1 MSGHSKWS
9 TIKHKKAG
17 KDQKRGKEFSKL
29 TKEIQVAASLGQ
41 PDPNFNPRLRAA
53 LIAARKQ
60 GLPKDKIETAI
71 KKGSGVIDGEH
82 YEEMRYEGYS
92 AGGVAIIIE
101 ALTDNKNRTA
111 GNVRSIFTKA
121 GGNLGETG
129 SVNFMFDYV
138 GMIEYLIDV
147 ASADD
152 MFEAAAMAGADDV
165 ESGEETHLI
174 ICSTENLIEVRDA
187 LEKKF
192 GEPESS
198 KFGWRPKEPM
208 ELDIEKAE
216 KVIKL
221 VENLEDDDDVQ
232 EVYGNFTIPDEVA
245 ALLEG

>member
-17 KDQKRGKEFSKL
+17 KDQKRAKEFSKL
-29 TKEIQVAASLGQ
+29 TKEIQVAAGLGQ
-41 PDPNFNPRLRAA
+41 PDPDSNPRLRAA
-53 LIAARKQ
+53 LTAARKQ
-60 GLPKDKIETAI
+60 GVPKDKIETAI
-71 KKGSGVIDGEH
+71 KKGSGIIDGEH

-92 AGGVAIIIE
+92 AGGVAVIIE

-138 GMIEYLIDV
+138 GMIEYKAEV
-147 ASADD
+147 ASSDQV
-152 MFEAAAMAGADDV
+152 FEEAAMAGADDV
-165 ESGEETHLI
+165 ESEEETHLI
-174 ICSTENLIEVRDA
+174 ICSPESLIEVRDV

-192 GEPESS
+192 GEAESS
-198 KFGWRPKEPM
+198 KFGWRPKEAM
-208 ELDIEKAE
+208 ELDLEKAE

-221 VENLEDDDDVQ
+221 IDNLEEDDDVQ